1 MEQTQVVELT
11 ADNFD
16 ETVLTTPQPV
26 LVDFWAPW
34 CGPCRLMTPVV
45 DALAE
50 IFTGRM
56 TIGKVN
62 IDRHPALA
70 APYGVTSIPTLKL
83 FIEGEVVRTWVGAH
97 YQEQLVRELTKALRS
112 QAAK

>member
-16 ETVLTTPQPV
+16 ETVLTAQQPV

-34 CGPCRLMTPVV
+34 CAPCRLMTPVV

-50 IFTGRM
+50 IFAGRL
-56 TIGKVN
+56 TVA
-62 IDRHPALA
+62 RSTWT
-70 APYGVTSIPTLKL
+70 VTRRLRPPTASRTFPRSDSLS
-83 FIEGEVVRTWVGAH
+83 EV
-97 YQEQLVRELTKALRS
+97 RS
-112 QAAK
+112 

>member
-1 MEQTQVVELT
+1 MEQTQVMELT

-16 ETVLTTPQPV
+16 DTVLTAPQPV

-50 IFTGRM
+50 LFAGRL
-56 TIGKVN
+56 IVGKVN
-62 IDRHPALA
+62 VDRHPALA
-70 APYGVTSIPTLKL
+70 ASYGVASIPTLKL
-83 FIEGEVVRTWVGAH
+83 FVNGDVAKTWVGVH
-97 YQEQLVRELTKALRS
+97 DQHGLVRELATELRS
-112 QAAK
+112 QAAA